1 MHAMTEQRRTDFT
14 YLLKDRRAELGLS
27 LREMEARCIDPVSGA
42 QARFGWLS
50 KVERGLP
57 VDAPKEDLLKA
68 LSVGY
73 QLPEDVLK
81 AAAAR
86 QFLGYDPAGGSSV
99 MWSGDRT
106 TRIIVARAEE
116 MSEADRQE
124 LAEIAE
130 IMARRRTQRNAS
142 GQGKPEK

>member
-27 LREMEARCIDPVSGA
+27 LRDMEARSIDPVSKV
-42 QARFGWLS
+42 QAKFGWLS

-68 LSVGY
+68 LAAGY
-73 QLPEDVLK
+73 QLPLDVLG

-86 QFLGYDPAGGSSV
+86 QFFGYNPAGDPSV
-99 MWSGDRT
+99 MWSEDRT
-106 TRIIVARAEE
+106 TRLIVARAEE
-116 MSEADRQE
+116 MSEEDRQE

-130 IMARRRTQRNAS
+130 IMARRRAQRNAS
-142 GQGKPEK
+142 GQSRSED